1 LKTLCYNW
9 RSNVASLTNTPLLF
23 RGVSRDWLDLLC
35 FRSELDAFALLSAYP
50 PTFNPL
56 DLEVAARIGRLC
68 RGSIGRWIIH
78 IEHLSLTNFR
88 NYERLEL
95 DLPKSLMVL
104 RGDNAQGK
112 TNLLEAI
119 YLLSTAK
126 SHRAATEREL
136 INWSPPR
143 EGIPV
148 ARLLAQV
155 KRGRGRVQVEIA
167 IRGISEEAEH
177 VQKRIRIN
185 GIPRRA
191 IDLVGQVNVV
201 IFSSQ
206 DIELIGGSPSLRRRY
221 LDLTHCQI
229 DPRYL
234 RSLQRYNKV
243 LLQRNHLLRL
253 IQERRAE
260 ANQLD
265 FWDRELVENG
275 CYLVVQRQLMV
286 AELNDLVQPIHH
298 QLTAGGEQ
306 LKISYIPSVGKG
318 DFMDRLIEVRKREIA
333 QGMTLVG
340 PHRDD
345 LGFFVH
351 GIDMN
356 VFGSRGQQRTIA
368 LSLKLA
374 EARFLHSKIGEHP
387 ILLLDDVLSELDS
400 TRRHQLLESISSY
413 EQVVITATDLD
424 RFAPGF
430 LAQAALFQVSEGR
443 IEPL

>member
-1 LKTLCYNW
+1 
-9 RSNVASLTNTPLLF
+9 
-23 RGVSRDWLDLLC
+23 
-35 FRSELDAFALLSAYP
+35 
-50 PTFNPL
+50 
-56 DLEVAARIGRLC
+56 
-68 RGSIGRWIIH
+68 
-78 IEHLSLTNFR
+78 NFR

-95 DLPKSLMVL
+95 DLPKNLMVL

-119 YLLSTAK
+119 YLLATAK
-126 SHRAATEREL
+126 SHRAVTEREL
-136 INWSPPR
+136 INWSTPR
-143 EGIPV
+143 EGMPV

-155 KRGRGRVQVEIA
+155 ERGRGRVQVEIA
-167 IRGISEEAEH
+167 IRGISADTEH
-177 VQKRIRIN
+177 AQKRIRIN

-191 IDLVGQVNVV
+191 IDLVGQVNEVL
-201 IFSSQ
+201 FSSQ
-206 DIELIGGSPSLRRRY
+206 DIELIGGAPSLRRRH

-243 LLQRNHLLRL
+243 LLQRNHLLRS

-260 ANQLD
+260 ASQLD

-275 CYLVVQRQLMV
+275 SYLMVQRQLMV

-298 QLTAGGEQ
+298 QLTGGKEV
-306 LKISYIPSVGKG
+306 LKIGYIPSVGEG
-318 DFMDRLIEVRKREIA
+318 DFMDRLIEVRGREIA
-333 QGMTLVG
+333 QGVTLVG

-345 LGFFVH
+345 LQFSVN

-356 VFGSRGQQRTIA
+356 VFASRGQERTIA

-387 ILLLDDVLSELDS
+387 ILLLDDMLSELDS

-424 RFAPGF
+424 RFAPEF